1 MCLIFT
7 YSIISAVFHQF
18 HEVVASDNSRRD
30 NIHETH
36 FGVVDLEIEKET
48 GLSYDCDLL
57 LLIQTSFSKIERK
70 TGQKSQCDKP
80 PKVEQIKKNRKKQTK
95 QLIRM
100 SHL

>member
-18 HEVVASDNSRRD
+18 HEIVASDNSRRD

-48 GLSYDCDLL
+48 GLSLRFTFTYLNV
-57 LLIQTSFSKIERK
+57 I
-70 TGQKSQCDKP
+70 
-80 PKVEQIKKNRKKQTK
+80 
-95 QLIRM
+95 
-100 SHL
+100 